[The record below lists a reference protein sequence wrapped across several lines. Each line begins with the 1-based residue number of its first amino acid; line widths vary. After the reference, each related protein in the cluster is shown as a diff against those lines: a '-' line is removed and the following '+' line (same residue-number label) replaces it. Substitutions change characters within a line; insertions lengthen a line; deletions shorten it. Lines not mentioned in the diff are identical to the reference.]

1 MPPDPDQ
8 PSPPPA
14 AALGPELAHLDAV
27 LRQLGVGV
35 LVADPDGRVV
45 AVNDRA
51 RAILGVDAAPGA
63 APVDAGRWRGYRPD
77 GRAYADDELP
87 LPRAVRRG
95 EAVAAERIVIERPDG
110 TRVAANVSAAPVR
123 DAAGRVVGAAA
134 VIDDA
139 PARDEA
145 EAAGRDAARDAAAR
159 TRHLQRVTAAL
170 AEPLTREQVA
180 AVFAAELPEA
190 FGTVYA
196 WLAAV
201 SDDGREFEV
210 LAARDRD
217 GAVPDAWRR
226 IPTDGPTVVAAVR
239 ADGRPRAFRS
249 RAALLAERPELAD
262 SLPRGH
268 EAALAL
274 PLRNDS
280 RVLAV
285 AWLAFATPRD
295 FTADELALAEALAA
309 QCASALERAR
319 LYQEERTLRA
329 EAERQRA
336 VAQEAQRAA
345 EEAARAKSDFMATMS
360 HELRTPLNAIAGYA
374 QLLDLEVAGP
384 LTPQQRDYLSRL
396 AASGQHL
403 LGLVNDVLDL
413 AKLDSGRVVVARDP
427 QRAASA
433 AAAVLA
439 VVLPLAE
446 AKRVRLVDASGAE
459 ADAGYV
465 GDEHRVRQVLI
476 NLLSNAIKFTPA
488 GGTVELTCARHVEAP
503 PGARLAGGGPWL
515 AIGVRDT
522 GIGIAPERQP
532 SVFEPFVQG
541 EAGHTRRH
549 GGTGLG
555 LTISRRLARLM
566 GGDLTVESAPGRG
579 STFTLWLP
587 ALPAVAASA
596 GAEGAPGVATDEAP
610 AGAADAAA
618 GGAPRAG
625 REVAGLRV
633 HGLREVADQLR
644 EHLEGVLARYV
655 DRMRGD
661 PALANV
667 AGDRARIDLEDHTLA
682 FVGDLV
688 QSLAVL
694 DGGAEGERTLLQ
706 DGADVQRLLAERH
719 GRQRFR
725 LGFTAEQVAREYALL
740 GEELD
745 ATVRR
750 LVSPGAGDV
759 DAALATVGRLVRR
772 AGEHA
777 ARGHRRA
784 AFEVT
789 GEHAAAAARPRGRG

>member
-1 MPPDPDQ
+1 VPPAPDQ
-8 PSPPPA
+8 PTPPPD

-27 LRQLGVGV
+27 LRQLAVGV

-51 RAILGVDAAPGA
+51 RAILGVDATPGA
-63 APVDAGRWRGYRPD
+63 APADAGRWRAYRPD

-95 EAVAAERIVIERPDG
+95 EAVAAERIVLERPDG

-123 DAAGRVVGAAA
+123 DAAGRVVAAAA

-139 PARDEA
+139 PAR
-145 EAAGRDAARDAAAR
+145 EAADAAARDAAAR
-159 TRHLQRVTAAL
+159 TRRLQRVTAAL

-190 FGTVYA
+190 LGTVYA

-262 SLPRGH
+262 SLPPGH

-295 FTADELALAEALAA
+295 FTAEELALAEALAA

-336 VAQEAQRAA
+336 VAQAAQRAA
-345 EEAARAKSDFMATMS
+345 EEAARTKSDFMATMS

-413 AKLDSGRVVVARDP
+413 AKLDAGRVIVARDP

-446 AKRVRLVDASGAE
+446 AKRVRLVDAAGAE

-503 PGARLAGGGPWL
+503 PAARLAGGGPWL

-532 SVFEPFVQG
+532 SVFEPFVQA

-587 ALPAVAASA
+587 ALPAGAPADASA
-596 GAEGAPGVATDEAP
+596 GPEGAARVAADEAP

-618 GGAPRAG
+618 AGAPRAG
-625 REVAGLRV
+625 REVAGPRV

-661 PALANV
+661 PALADV

-725 LGFTAEQVAREYALL
+725 LGFTAEQVAREYVLL

-745 ATVRR
+745 ALVRR
-750 LVSPGAGDV
+750 LVPPEAGDV
-759 DAALATVGRLVRR
+759 DAALATLARLVRR

-789 GEHAAAAARPRGRG
+789 GEHAAAAGRPRGRG